1 MSLIM
6 WISISVLVLYALG
19 ETVTE
24 GTINVTLNWSVKP
37 GQTIPIVKDTLDFC
51 DLMVELNDPC
61 PLSIGNHKDHYSGY
75 FPQEYPKAS
84 QITINIIIF
93 NV

>member
-51 DLMVELNDPC
+51 DLMVPAHCQLETTRTTTVVT
-61 PLSIGNHKDHYSGY
+61 
-75 FPQEYPKAS
+75 FPK
-84 QITINIIIF
+84 NIPRP
-93 NV
+93 VK